1 VEGVSPAP
9 GSGRQEFAAT
19 RGSSGRRGRGSS
31 GSSFHYSFG
40 LLPAEQRRGI
50 ESVYAF
56 CRAIDD
62 LADEGPIDRERSAAG
77 ISAYRREIELCYHG
91 EPTLEVTRDL
101 KTAVARFGIPKQPL
115 DDLLDGVEMDLR
127 KSRYASFDELRLYC
141 ARVASAVGLVC
152 LPIFGARDPRS
163 RDYAIDLGIALQLTN
178 ILRDLKSDAARG
190 RIYVPL
196 DEIEAAGYSE
206 ADLLGGA
213 RTPAFLALMAV
224 QAERAHRFFESA
236 ARVLPEPDRE
246 HLLTAEVMR
255 AIYLRLLRRIERGG
269 FRVFDRRISVPRLT
283 QVGLALRAWVLGDVR
298 D

>member
-1 VEGVSPAP
+1 MSAAP
-9 GSGRQEFAAT
+9 GSGRQDFAAA
-19 RGSSGRRGRGSS
+19 RASAGRRGRGSS

-62 LADEGPIDRERSAAG
+62 LADEGPIEPERAAAG
-77 ISAYRREIELCYHG
+77 IRSYRREIELCYDG
-91 EPTLEVTRDL
+91 EPTMEVTRDL
-101 KTAVARFGIPKQPL
+101 RAAVARFGIPKQPL

-127 KSRYASFDELRLYC
+127 KSRYASFDELRQYC
-141 ARVASAVGLVC
+141 IRVASAVGLVC

-163 RDYAIDLGIALQLTN
+163 RDYAVDLGIALQLTN

-190 RIYVPL
+190 RIYLPL
-196 DEIEAAGYSE
+196 DEIAAAGYSE
-206 ADLLGGA
+206 AEMLEGS
-213 RTPAFLALMAV
+213 RTPAFLALMAT
-224 QAERAHRFFESA
+224 QAERAHRYFHSA
-236 ARVLPEPDRE
+236 ARTLPDLDRQ

-255 AIYLRLLRRIERGG
+255 AIYLRLLRRIEGGG

>member
-1 VEGVSPAP
+1 MSPASGP
-9 GSGRQEFAAT
+9 GREAFAAAA
-19 RGSSGRRGRGSS
+19 GRPGGRGRVSS

-77 ISAYRREIELCYHG
+77 IRAYRREIELCYEG
-91 EPTLEVTRDL
+91 EPALEVTRNL
-101 KTAVARFGIPKQPL
+101 KSAVARFGIPKQPL

-141 ARVASAVGLVC
+141 TRVASAVGLVC

-163 RDYAIDLGIALQLTN
+163 RDYAVDLGIALQLTN
-178 ILRDLKSDAARG
+178 ILRDIKSDAARG

-196 DEIEAAGYSE
+196 DEIAAAGCSE
-206 ADLLGGA
+206 GDLLEGT
-213 RTPAFLALMAV
+213 RSPAFLALMTA
-224 QAERAHRFFESA
+224 QAERAHRYFQSA
-236 ARVLPEPDRE
+236 ARAIPEPDRQR
-246 HLLTAEVMR
+246 LLTAEVMR
-255 AIYLRLLRRIERGG
+255 AIYLRLLRRIEGGG

>member
-1 VEGVSPAP
+1 MSAAS
-9 GSGRQEFAAT
+9 GSGRQDFATA
-19 RGSSGRRGRGSS
+19 RGPAGRRGRGSS

-62 LADEGPIDRERSAAG
+62 LADEGPIEPERAAAG
-77 ISAYRREIELCYHG
+77 IRTYRREIELCYDG
-91 EPTLEVTRDL
+91 EPTLVVTRDL
-101 KTAVARFGIPKQPL
+101 RAAVARFGIPKQPL
-115 DDLLDGVEMDLR
+115 DDLIDGVEMDLR
-127 KSRYASFDELRLYC
+127 KSRYASFDELRQYC
-141 ARVASAVGLVC
+141 IRVASAVGLVC

-163 RDYAIDLGIALQLTN
+163 RDYAVDLGIALQLTN

-190 RIYVPL
+190 RIYLPL
-196 DEIEAAGYSE
+196 DEIAAAGYSE
-206 ADLLGGA
+206 AEMLQGA
-213 RTPAFLALMAV
+213 RTPAFLALMAT
-224 QAERAHRFFESA
+224 QAERAHRYFQSA
-236 ARVLPEPDRE
+236 ARTLPDLDRQ

-255 AIYLRLLRRIERGG
+255 AIYLRLLRRIEGGG

>member
-1 VEGVSPAP
+1 VSAAS
-9 GSGRQEFAAT
+9 GSGRQDFAAA
-19 RGSSGRRGRGSS
+19 RPPAGRRGRVSS

-77 ISAYRREIELCYHG
+77 IRTYRREIELCYEG

-101 KTAVARFGIPKQPL
+101 RAAVARFGIPKQPL

-141 ARVASAVGLVC
+141 TRVASAVGLVC

-163 RDYAIDLGIALQLTN
+163 RDYAVDLGIALQLTN

-190 RIYVPL
+190 RIYLPL
-196 DEIEAAGYSE
+196 DEIAAAGYSE
-206 ADLLGGA
+206 AEMLQGA
-213 RTPAFLALMAV
+213 RTPAFLALMAT
-224 QAERAHRFFESA
+224 QAERAHRYFQSA
-236 ARVLPEPDRE
+236 ARTLPDLDRQ

-255 AIYLRLLRRIERGG
+255 AIYLRLLRRIEGGG